1 VEPSREPLRILP
13 WLAVALGLG
22 IALGSRA
29 APGLFPGGFRA
40 ALAAAALA
48 AALAHAWRAA
58 PRWVPWALALAFFRA
73 SAEVPPAPGASPWTS
88 ATVAAARA
96 QPIVGRWRAEGDG
109 RTGWIEPFPGEP
121 AGAGHALLLE
131 PAAWIPPEG
140 TPVAALPGGEVTP
153 WPRGPTP
160 APGSRARRFAA
171 QSALAADELVLL
183 GAPPP
188 EPLAPLARALE
199 RWRALLGQ
207 RVAALE
213 GETSAGLLRA
223 LLTGERAGLAPER
236 SDLFART
243 GTSHLL
249 AISGWNV
256 GLFAALVLWP
266 LARLAGRTRRARA
279 ASFAL
284 RALLLLLFASLAGGE
299 KPVLRASLALVLASC
314 AALIRGAPRRPD
326 GLSFLAAG
334 FALECLLDPAGIG
347 SLSLSLSYAAT
358 AGLLVGTGPLLAGLR
373 GPSAEP
379 LRARGW
385 ARVIARRAAR
395 AFATALAASCAAVLA
410 TLPIAWSVFGEVAP
424 AGALLTLLVLPPFT
438 ALCLIAWLGALVPAP
453 LWRGPAELCAR
464 VLYALLELGDALP
477 GTPLALPARPAWVV
491 AGATLL
497 VFLALHRPRARRWAA
512 LAWGIVLLPWSAA
525 PRGLELHA
533 LDVGHGTAVLLRA
546 PGLEALVYDCGSR
559 DRRRVQPEAVAPL
572 FARWEVARP
581 VIVLSH
587 PDRDHASA
595 LERLAARTPPRS
607 VWGAAWEEAGA
618 GPGSGAAQG
627 AVRQAHGVPRL
638 DLTAGRL
645 RLPSA
650 APELGLSLIRGR
662 LGAGNEGSRAL
673 LVAWRGERL
682 LLLGDAEEE
691 GLEGLELA
699 QGPLRL
705 LLAPHHGSDA
715 PGLGPLLERTPPLE
729 VWVSASEPPAIGP
742 ELERRGIPWRWTGA
756 EGPLALRLP

>member
-1 VEPSREPLRILP
+1 
-13 WLAVALGLG
+13 
-22 IALGSRA
+22 
-29 APGLFPGGFRA
+29 
-40 ALAAAALA
+40 
-48 AALAHAWRAA
+48 
-58 PRWVPWALALAFFRA
+58 
-73 SAEVPPAPGASPWTS
+73 
-88 ATVAAARA
+88 
-96 QPIVGRWRAEGDG
+96 
-109 RTGWIEPFPGEP
+109 
-121 AGAGHALLLE
+121 
-131 PAAWIPPEG
+131 
-140 TPVAALPGGEVTP
+140 
-153 WPRGPTP
+153 
-160 APGSRARRFAA
+160 
-171 QSALAADELVLL
+171 
-183 GAPPP
+183 
-188 EPLAPLARALE
+188 
-199 RWRALLGQ
+199 
-207 RVAALE
+207 
-213 GETSAGLLRA
+213 
-223 LLTGERAGLAPER
+223 
-236 SDLFART
+236 
-243 GTSHLL
+243 
-249 AISGWNV
+249 
-256 GLFAALVLWP
+256 
-266 LARLAGRTRRARA
+266 
-279 ASFAL
+279 
-284 RALLLLLFASLAGGE
+284 
-299 KPVLRASLALVLASC
+299 
-314 AALIRGAPRRPD
+314 
-326 GLSFLAAG
+326 
-334 FALECLLDPAGIG
+334 
-347 SLSLSLSYAAT
+347 
-358 AGLLVGTGPLLAGLR
+358 
-373 GPSAEP
+373 
-379 LRARGW
+379 
-385 ARVIARRAAR
+385 
-395 AFATALAASCAAVLA
+395 VLA
-410 TLPIAWSVFGEVAP
+410 TLPITWSVFGEVAP

-438 ALCLIAWLGALVPAP
+438 ALCLIAWLGALAPTP
-453 LWRGPAELCAR
+453 LWRAPAELCAR

-607 VWGAAWEEAGA
+607 TWGAAWEEAPG
-618 GPGSGAAQG
+618 GSGSAQG
-627 AVRQAHGVPRL
+627 PVRLAHGATRL

-650 APELGLSLIRGR
+650 APELGLTLIRGR

-691 GLEGLELA
+691 GLEGLELPP
-699 QGPLRL
+699 GPLRL

-715 PGLGPLLERTPPLE
+715 PGLGPLLERTPPRE
-729 VWVSASEPPAIGP
+729 VWVSASEPPAIAP